1 MKKIFLLL
9 LVGMGFVVT
18 TPFTAQA
25 LDAEKIGQN
34 KLEARQ
40 REQKP
45 VVDTKIAQYDRD
57 QNSDNQ
63 YLRDQNRE
71 LRRREFSTYSRSR
84 NSIGPSVGF
93 GAGQTIFGIDSKFG
107 LSNNL
112 SLRPFVY
119 FPSGGTN
126 YGTALTYDLN
136 LSNNPDSLQ
145 LTPFVG
151 ASVDFNNTNGNTIT
165 SFGLVGGVDLDL
177 TDSIRLKG
185 ALIIPI
191 NNDRGQSNT
200 VTVGAGFRF

>member
-25 LDAEKIGQN
+25 LDSDKIDQN
-34 KLEARQ
+34 KPEARQ

-45 VVDTKIAQYDRD
+45 VVDTKIAQYDGY
-57 QNSDNQ
+57 QNSDDQ
-63 YLRDQNRE
+63 YRRDRNRE
-71 LRRREFSTYSRSR
+71 IRQREFSGFSR

-185 ALIIPI
+185 AIIIPF